1 MNETN
6 LSHLPHDCA
15 IQLQAVYD
23 TLKSAERKAAN
34 FILSHPE
41 NIFGL
46 SIVDFADHAG
56 CSEATVV
63 RLSKKLGYEG
73 YPELKAAFRLVT
85 IDEPGVEYENI
96 TDGDSATEVL
106 RKVVEASVIALQDT
120 AKVMDEDQYIRALD
134 SMVAA
139 RRIMF
144 CGVGDA
150 GTVAAEAYQRWV
162 RMGQECYNASDHDL
176 QLILAS
182 KLDSGDVLFA
192 ISHSGRTR
200 TVLNVAHTAQQQ
212 GAIVIA
218 LTNYPISPLA
228 KHADIIL
235 QTAVFSRLA
244 NGEVMSKR
252 IAELCVLESLS
263 INFLIRKGESHLRSL
278 GQSNEVVS
286 INKV

>member
-1 MNETN
+1 MNEAN
-6 LSHLPHDCA
+6 LAHLPHDFA

-34 FILSHPE
+34 FILNHPE

-73 YPELKAAFRLVT
+73 YPELKASFGSLPGS
-85 IDEPGVEYENI
+85 DPGVEYENI
-96 TDGDSATEVL
+96 TEADTAAEVL
-106 RKVVEASVIALQDT
+106 RKVVDASVIALQDT
-120 AKVMDEDQYIRALD
+120 AKVIDEAQYIQALD
-134 SMVAA
+134 SMLSA

-150 GTVAAEAYQRWV
+150 GIVAAEAYQRWV
-162 RMGQECYNASDHDL
+162 RMGQECFNASDHDL
-176 QLILAS
+176 QLILAT
-182 KLDSGDVLFA
+182 KLGPGDILFV

-200 TVLNVAHTAQQQ
+200 TVLNVAEAAQRQ
-212 GAIVIA
+212 GAVVIA

-228 KHADIIL
+228 KRADIIL

-244 NGEVMSKR
+244 TGEVMSKR
-252 IAELCVLESLS
+252 LAELCVLESLS

-278 GQSNEVVS
+278 HQSNEAVS